1 MASVKSRP
9 ILSIVTMALSITV
22 ALTATAA
29 ADENTGK
36 GSDGFEK
43 RREQLNTEYLQQ
55 LSKLRNEYELKFK
68 ALQAEESASL
78 QNQFQTAMRGLDLEK
93 ANRLNTQMRQIQ
105 SQTAAS
111 QFRTIFVRN
120 GLNGERGYFLRGLN
134 GEWIARTVNRKSETT
149 TVYKISE
156 ETAEYVE
163 LLGEQGRI
171 VQRLYE
177 DRNLQLNRSQ
187 PAADFVNVGSG
198 HWLHADTTARAAS
211 ELLQRDPEV
220 DTERTAAIAAFSAA
234 IRAVKWKGIKNAWT
248 EDFRFMPHGQMMT
261 TSGRALPQRW
271 LVVEPGV
278 VLTINDRVIDF
289 LTIDLEAGTLQSRVF
304 SEHFPPVAWSTR
316 RLDE

>member
-1 MASVKSRP
+1 MASVKSLP
-9 ILSIVTMALSITV
+9 AFSIVTMALSIIVAVTV
-22 ALTATAA
+22 TAA
-29 ADENTGK
+29 TDEKTPK
-36 GSDGFEK
+36 ASEGFEK
-43 RREQLNTEYLQQ
+43 RREELNAEYLQQ
-55 LSKLRNEYELKFK
+55 LSKLRSEYELKFK
-68 ALQAEESASL
+68 ALQAEESTGL
-78 QNQFQTAMRGLDLEK
+78 QNQLQTAMRSLDLEQ
-93 ANRLNTQMRQIQ
+93 ANRLNTQIRQIQ

-111 QFRTIFVRN
+111 QLRTIFVRN

-134 GEWIARTVNRKSETT
+134 GEWIARTVFRKSEST

-156 ETAEYVE
+156 ETTEYIE

-171 VQRLYE
+171 VERLYE

-211 ELLQRDPEV
+211 ELLRRDPEV
-220 DTERTAAIAAFSAA
+220 DSEQTAAIAAFSAA
-234 IRAVKWKGIKNAWT
+234 LRAVKWKGIKNAWT

-271 LVVEPGV
+271 IVVEPGV
-278 VLTINDRVIDF
+278 VLTINERVIDF

>member
-1 MASVKSRP
+1 MASVTSRP
-9 ILSIVTMALSITV
+9 ILSVVTMALSITV

-29 ADENTGK
+29 ADDNTGK
-36 GSDGFEK
+36 GSDSFEK

-55 LSKLRNEYELKFK
+55 LSKLRSEYELKFK

-78 QNQFQTAMRGLDLEK
+78 QNQLQTAMRGLDLEK
-93 ANRLNTQMRQIQ
+93 ANRLNTQIRQIQ

-111 QFRTIFVRN
+111 QFRTVFVRN

-134 GEWIARTVNRKSETT
+134 GDWIARTVNRKSETT

-261 TSGRALPQRW
+261 TGGRELPQRW

-289 LTIDLEAGTLQSRVF
+289 LTIDIEAGTLQSRVF